1 MIAIGLGDYL
11 RAVEALGAADDPALC
26 RRVAA
31 ILGVEARAMAAEER
45 EPRSRSITA
54 GGLRTGR
61 TPVDA
66 ILAAAAEDAAGR
78 AAAVDAPAGGAAAED
93 IEVVEVTAT
102 APPAAPMPQLAAP
115 AGPPPPL
122 PYEPLFDPQRR
133 RALIS
138 AALAAA
144 RAEGE
149 IDEPALI
156 DRIASAQPIVT
167 VPRRMR
173 LTLARGAQILV
184 DLSPSMLPF
193 RRDQDEL
200 LARIDR
206 LVADGLL
213 DVQTFDG
220 DPGQTWSRRRRASA
234 HEPPRPGTPV
244 LALTDLGLRDA
255 REGRLQPATTWLLF
269 AARLAQAQVP
279 FVALVPYPP
288 AALPRPMLDRIAVV
302 QWDRPASVSSVQR
315 AAARARRR

>member
-1 MIAIGLGDYL
+1 MIAVGLGDYL

-26 RRVAA
+26 RRVAG
-31 ILGVEARAMAAEER
+31 ILGIEASAAAVAVD
-45 EPRSRSITA
+45 PGLVAA
-54 GGLRTGR
+54 GELRTGR
-61 TPVDA
+61 TSVDA
-66 ILAAAAEDAAGR
+66 VIAAAAADAAGR
-78 AAAVDAPAGGAAAED
+78 PPEAAAPAAGSAAED
-93 IEVVEVTAT
+93 IELIEVTTSA
-102 APPAAPMPQLAAP
+102 PAAAPLPQLAAP

-122 PYEPLFDPQRR
+122 PHEPLFDPQRA
-133 RALIS
+133 RALIGS
-138 AALAAA
+138 VLAAA

-156 DRIASAQPIVT
+156 DQIARAQPVIA

-173 LTLARGAQILV
+173 LTLARGVQVLV

-200 LARIDR
+200 LSRIDR
-206 LVADGLL
+206 LVTDGLL
-213 DVQTFDG
+213 EVQTFDG
-220 DPGQTWSRRRRASA
+220 DPGQTWSRRRKRGAY
-234 HEPPRPGTPV
+234 EPPRPGTPV

-255 REGRLQPATTWLLF
+255 REGRLQPAASWLAF
-269 AARLAQAQVP
+269 AAKLAPAQVP

-288 AALPRPMLDRIAVV
+288 AALPRVMVDRIAVV

>member
-1 MIAIGLGDYL
+1 MIELGLGDYL

-31 ILGVEARAMAAEER
+31 ILGVEARAAAVAAR
-45 EPRSRSITA
+45 ARSITA
-54 GGLRTGR
+54 GGVYTAR

-66 ILAAAAEDAAGR
+66 VLAAAAVDAAGR
-78 AAAVDAPAGGAAAED
+78 AAAVDPPAAGAATED
-93 IEVVEVTAT
+93 IEVIEVTA
-102 APPAAPMPQLAAP
+102 APPRPAAPMPPLAAP

-122 PYEPLFDPQRR
+122 PHEPLFDPQRA
-133 RALIS
+133 RALIG
-138 AALAAA
+138 AALATA

-156 DRIASAQPIVT
+156 DRIASARPIVT

-220 DPGQTWSRRRRASA
+220 DPGQTWSRRRKASA

-255 REGRLQPATTWLLF
+255 REGRLQPATTWLAF
-269 AARLAQAQVP
+269 AAGLAQAQVP